1 MKILLLYAS
10 DYWLRPFEKNLPE
23 APNASDELQT
33 QNAVVA
39 LIHAEEKDQ
48 TDAGSVVTK
57 AIKNIKWLARKF
69 DTNQI
74 VLHSFAHLSGSKAEP
89 IFAEQLLQQMAERLR
104 QVGFSVATTPFGYF
118 NEFRVH
124 VDGPSLAKVF
134 VEF

>member
-1 MKILLLYAS
+1 MKLLLLYAP
-10 DYWLRPFEKNLPE
+10 DYWLRPYEKNLPE
-23 APNASDELQT
+23 AADASGEIQI

-48 TDAGSVVTK
+48 ADAAGVVTK

-69 DTNQI
+69 ETNQA

-104 QVGFSVATTPFGYF
+104 SVGFTVATTPFGYF

-124 VDGPSLAKVF
+124 VAGLSLAKVF
-134 VEF
+134 VEI